1 MGHLFGSNLSYLT
14 VLFDLFFFT
23 SINKGSFSYI
33 SDKKLVSIRI
43 KPTDFSGTTLLKSSE
58 VVK

>member
-1 MGHLFGSNLSYLT
+1 MGHLLGSNLSYLT
-14 VLFDLFFFT
+14 VLFDFFFFT

-33 SDKKLVSIRI
+33 SDKKLGSIRI
-43 KPTDFSGTTLLKSSE
+43 KATDYNGITLLKSSE